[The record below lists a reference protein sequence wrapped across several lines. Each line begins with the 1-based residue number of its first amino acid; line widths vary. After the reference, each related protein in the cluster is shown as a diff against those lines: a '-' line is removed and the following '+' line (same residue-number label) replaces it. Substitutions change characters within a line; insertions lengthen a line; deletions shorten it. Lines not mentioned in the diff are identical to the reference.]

1 MAKTAKM
8 AALGHLD
15 SCDAETELTVKA
27 ILIASQ
33 RIEQAFLRMPKDA
46 RWIWRA
52 ALAGIP
58 SRPLTSG
65 PDHVPILTWRCGGVT
80 RASS

>member
-15 SCDAETELTVKA
+15 SSNAETEVTVKA
-27 ILIASQ
+27 ILIVSQ
-33 RIEQAFLRMPKDA
+33 RIEQFFLRMPKA
-46 RWIWRA
+46 RQVIWRT

-58 SRPLTSG
+58 PAL
-65 PDHVPILTWRCGGVT
+65 
-80 RASS
+80 